1 MYIDEERKPEPL
13 STTNVILA
21 LVVHLGLFALL
32 WFMGQLSLREKEV
45 VIPIDLTVVVEENLD
60 GKENEPPPLEKPLG
74 GAASSRAEVEEKKI
88 EPVARQDAAPPEVKA
103 PEPEA
108 VEQIVEKKK
117 EKKPEKPKEKVKEKA
132 RQDAAPPKP
141 KKSAKE
147 LREERLRKMR
157 ESAKDNPKT
166 PPRPVRD
173 GKTGRKTLSDAE
185 IKKLLAAGYKPGA
198 TEQLAANEESMCLG
212 FLKRSIDEK
221 WAQLSP
227 QIGRAGTVHI
237 SIRFDRSGCIAA
249 SSIAKSCGDVTSDAA
264 ALRVVQS
271 LGRVRGLTSAFLDK
285 YSRETI
291 TIRYT
296 IQNLR

>member
-21 LVVHLGLFALL
+21 LGVHIGLFALL
-32 WFMGQLSLREKEV
+32 WVMGQLSLREKEV

-60 GKENEPPPLEKPLG
+60 GKENEPPPLEKP
-74 GAASSRAEVEEKKI
+74 KPPPPPDP
-88 EPVARQDAAPPEVKA
+88 EPEPPKPPELPKPEPKPVV
-103 PEPEA
+103 EPEA

-117 EKKPEKPKEKVKEKA
+117 EEKKPEKPKEIEKKK
-132 RQDAAPPKP
+132 DPEKP
-141 KKSAKE
+141 KKPKKT
-147 LREERLRKMR
+147 REQILEEIRKR
-157 ESAKDNPKT
+157 AVDNPRT
-166 PPRPVRD
+166 SPRPERD

-185 IKKLLAAGYKPGA
+185 IQKRLAAGYKAGA

-212 FLKRSIDEK
+212 FLKRAIDEK
-221 WAQLSP
+221 WQQLAP
-227 QIGRAGTVHI
+227 QIGRAGIVA
-237 SIRFDRSGCIAA
+237 IRIQFNRSGFIA
-249 SSIAKSCGDVTSDAA
+249 SVTIANSCGDATSDAA
-264 ALRVVQS
+264 ALRVVKS

-291 TIRYT
+291 KINYT